1 MVVILLAAIKLE
13 IKNQDNSLL
22 LKGYPLMLR
31 LDVIKRNGPVL
42 FDVNK
47 MLCEDCLVFEE
58 CGCMRGQIGNRG
70 INLFS

>member
-42 FDVNK
+42 LTLTKCCVKTAWCLKNAAA
-47 MLCEDCLVFEE
+47 CEGRLVIA
-58 CGCMRGQIGNRG
+58 GSI
-70 INLFS
+70 

>member
-1 MVVILLAAIKLE
+1 
-13 IKNQDNSLL
+13 
-22 LKGYPLMLR
+22 MLR